1 MHDQVVMMMLMMVI
15 DIVLHV
21 STDDDHDDEAVR
33 WPIFATFM
41 TDLCNLHLLDR
52 VRESEADR
60 ESEAKL
66 SRASQDR
73 LHNIGVDGWWL
84 VYGLLID
91 SCLAQVSSSREWTAM
106 GDAFANFLHIYT

>member
-1 MHDQVVMMMLMMVI
+1 MHDQVVMMI

-52 VRESEADR
+52 VR

-106 GDAFANFLHIYT
+106 GDAFANFLHTYK